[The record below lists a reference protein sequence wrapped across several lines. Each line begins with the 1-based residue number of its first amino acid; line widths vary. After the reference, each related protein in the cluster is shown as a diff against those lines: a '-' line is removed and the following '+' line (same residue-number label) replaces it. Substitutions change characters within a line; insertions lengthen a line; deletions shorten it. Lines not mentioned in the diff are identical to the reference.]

1 MEWRCLAIMDSET
14 FDENQNLIPTV
25 KDGCRPVS
33 IWMMIW
39 PSGPEHLTVTEWIM
53 DSSVYRNMIEAIC
66 LTATAW
72 LKMDHTTGQWS
83 QAYKMSTYPHL
94 SHFYQSSCLRT
105 MLSHNNKSQKTNE
118 SIKRPKMNKVR
129 LCLLRRILAVDQWR
143 KSPHPTNFHT
153 DCQKK

>member
-1 MEWRCLAIMDSET
+1 MFGHNGQLNIGRKPKP
-14 FDENQNLIPTV
+14 LIPTV
-25 KDGCRPVS
+25 KDGCRQVS

-39 PSGPEHLTVTEWIM
+39 PSGPEHLTVTEWMM

-72 LKMDHTTGQWS
+72 LKTDHTTGQRS

-105 MLSHNNKSQKTNE
+105 NSISWQQEPKKPIL
-118 SIKRPKMNKVR
+118 SIKRPKINEVR
-129 LCLLRRILAVDQWR
+129 LCLLRRILAVDQWG
-143 KSPHPTNFHT
+143 KAPQSPQIST
-153 DCQKK
+153 